1 MSRGSMLLSA
11 VRGGEMMAAMAEKEP
26 PISNNEEAKVL
37 ACRKALEFAADVGFV
52 KLLIEGDNVS
62 VM

>member
-1 MSRGSMLLSA
+1 
-11 VRGGEMMAAMAEKEP
+11 MMAAMAEKEP